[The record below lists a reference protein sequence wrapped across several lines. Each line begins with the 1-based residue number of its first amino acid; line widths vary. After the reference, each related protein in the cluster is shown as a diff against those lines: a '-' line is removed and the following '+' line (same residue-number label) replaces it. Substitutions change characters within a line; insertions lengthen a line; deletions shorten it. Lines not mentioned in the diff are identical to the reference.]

1 MVSVEIYV
9 EGGGQGKHLKSRCR
23 EGFREFFRKAG
34 LEGHMPRIKA
44 CGSRNDTLD
53 DFRGALRLAG
63 PAEKPLLLVDS
74 EDPVKSNGT
83 PWQHLC
89 NRDGW
94 ERPNNAQ
101 DNQAHL
107 MVQCMESWFLADVSA
122 LAMFFGAGFKSTSIA
137 NRDDIENVPKKDV
150 FNQLN
155 SASSASRKGA
165 YDKGRDSFDILA
177 RIDPEEVIKRSKF
190 AKRLVNTLK
199 GHLIPT

>member
-107 MVQCMESWFLADVSA
+107 MVQCMESWFLADVPA
-122 LAMFFGAGFKSTSIA
+122 LESFFGTGFKPPA
-137 NRDDIENVPKKDV
+137 RRDDIEHIPKQDV
-150 FNQLN
+150 LRNLEI
-155 SASSASRKGA
+155 ASRNSQKRA
-165 YDKGRDSFDILA
+165 YDKGRHSFDILA
-177 RIDPEEVIKRSKF
+177 VTNPEKVTQCSPF
-190 AKRLVNTLK
+190 AKRLVDTLK
-199 GHLIPT
+199 IHLIPT